1 MALLIFKMPSVKH
14 LATVMVVVMFVLI
27 NTIHAT
33 TYVKNNTATN
43 LNVVGSWSGGPP
55 GSGDIAQWTSV
66 SDGTGSTASLGG
78 NVSWGGIQITN
89 ATNWITIYAGN
100 TLTLGTSG
108 IDMSGSAQ
116 SFSINCLVALN
127 ADQTWNI
134 ISGQI
139 IAMNAAI
146 SGSHALTKSGSGSLF
161 LNDNN
166 TYTGQTTVSGGILAF
181 APDGG
186 VKGGVYSYGTAS
198 GTIVINNGG
207 TVRLDTNDFMGA
219 HTSVPVAT
227 VTINAGGIMAS
238 NATFST
244 LNNLTL
250 SGGTLQ
256 SNGGTPAWGSFGLKG
271 TVTVNGTVTSNIS
284 TGTGSDNNVF
294 VGTNT
299 AGGTTTFN
307 VGNTSLSGDDLDV
320 SSVLTNNRNS
330 GGTAIAGG
338 LIKTGAGTMMLSGA
352 NTFTGG
358 VTISGGILK
367 AGSTTALGDVG
378 NTITINSTG
387 ALDVNDINLQDY
399 TSAITIN
406 GQMDATDGAI
416 FNSSGT
422 QQINAIRAIALG
434 SNASIGS
441 NGGRFD
447 IGRGYSGNTYITGN
461 SHTLTKVGSNQ
472 VCIIT
477 QSTGLTSVVVS
488 GGMLSG
494 ECTNVFGGVPITVN
508 SGGQISQWNT
518 ITLSDSIYLNG
529 GTLLG
534 QFEYGNAFSSAWSG
548 PIALAASTIDTL
560 MADVSSVIN
569 PVTLSGKISGSGS
582 LVMAG
587 TGLFI
592 LSNTNNSFS
601 GGLTITSGTIQLGA
615 SGVIPDGTNKGD
627 IAVNGTLDLNGHSE
641 GINGLSGAGTIT
653 SGVSGAVTLTVGN
666 NNDTST
672 FSGIIQ
678 NGSGTMAFTK
688 AGSGVITLSGANTY
702 TGATT
707 VGAGT
712 LLITNST
719 GSGTGTGSVGVS
731 SGATLG
737 GTGKIGTKASTVTVN
752 NGATLAPGAG
762 STGRI
767 TINNNLTFVSGAT
780 LNLNINSNTPMT
792 GYDQVFDT
800 GTVTLGNATL
810 TLTLGYAPTNGQTF
824 TIMDNGSAGAVV
836 GTFNGIAQGGSVTAT
851 YNSVVY
857 SFTVS
862 YTSGTGNDVVLTCA
876 STGANKIWTNGGGG
890 NNWNTPTNWN
900 PSGVPTSGDTVS
912 FQSSYT
918 ANCNLNVNDTVRAIS
933 FTSGYTGTFNFS
945 SYKLSIGGTFGDF
958 RSGGT
963 ITAGTGTLEFSG
975 TTGKAQVFSPKST
988 GVFPAITNTGNDTLR
1003 LSANPLNAASFSQ
1016 SAGPLDFNG
1025 LNITTTGDFTIT
1037 NGGSTSFVNF
1047 GGRKITVGGNAS
1059 LSGAQA
1065 NALYISPATPC
1076 SLAVTGT
1083 LTAYGATMSN
1093 CKASGTAAGTAT
1105 NSTDAGG
1112 NYRWTFVNTAEDYT
1126 QWHYSKKVYINT
1138 KEGGANIST
1147 DQSNFPLLV
1156 RLTSANFN
1164 FTQAQSSGQDVR
1176 FSKSDGTH
1184 FNYQIERWDNTNLV
1198 AEVWVNVDV
1207 IKGYNDA
1214 QYIWMYWGKS
1224 NAADSSRGTAVFDTA
1239 NGFAGV
1245 WHLGES
1251 SGNAIDATINGIKD
1265 TAKGTVKYQQTGGVG
1280 YSDSLTGSSSYL
1292 VAGNAYNTL
1301 LNMSA
1306 RDKVTVSAWVR
1317 RDGAASGNSGNVE
1330 GIAGKYKWTSNLR
1343 EYCLGNNATTGFA
1356 FWVSS
1361 NGTAETPVSSAT
1373 VPTLGTWYYVTGVM
1387 DATNMTIFV
1396 NGVQKAQ
1403 TGYTTISTTNT
1414 SPFRI
1419 GLMDD
1424 DGSNNKQYFNGEID
1438 EVIVAD
1444 TNRSADWIKL
1454 CYETQKANQTTVT
1467 VQENYSEWTYS
1478 KNLYFNTKPSGA
1490 NVTNNVVKFPILVRL
1505 DSTNFDFT
1513 TAQDSGQDLRFAK
1526 SDGTHLYYQIEKW
1539 DNIGQQ
1545 ASVWVRADTI
1555 YGNDSLR
1562 YATMYWGNVNVFSMS
1577 NAKAVFDTGNGFV
1590 GVWHLNNSDFTD
1602 ATSNHNDATN
1612 YGTTDTVGVIGTSR
1626 KFVYTNPDSIRVL
1639 GLLGSPAT
1647 VTVSAWVKV
1656 EAIDATSG
1664 SIVSIG
1670 DNVVLEHKTYQQMA
1684 YHYASSWRTSASTT
1698 NLIGAGWSHVAFVCN
1713 PGSSSQLL
1721 YVNGQQAATAANPD
1735 AIVYN
1740 QGLNTLFG
1748 RHGNGGTTSDFGGIM
1763 DEIRI
1768 EKTPR
1773 SVDWIKLCFEN
1784 QKPVQALVVYSN
1796 EDYSQWAYSR
1806 KVNLNTTPSGANV
1819 ANAIVNFPTLIRLTS
1834 TNFSFAQ
1841 ALDDGSDVRFAS
1853 SLGKRLAYQIERWDR
1868 PNQLAEIWV
1877 LADTVKGNN
1886 GTQYFTMY
1894 WGKTGV
1900 GTRSKSADVF
1910 DTTNGFVGVWH
1921 LGEGSGNAFDAT
1933 ANGINDT
1940 AKGTVKYHQTG
1951 GVAYSDSLTGAS
1963 SYFAANNAYNTL
1975 LNMSARNKVTVSAW
1989 VRRDGAASG
1998 NSGNVEGIAGK
2009 YKWAASANAREYCIL
2024 NNATTGF
2031 AFSVSS
2037 NGTAE
2042 TSVNSAIVPTLG
2054 TWYYVTGVMDATNM
2068 TIFVNGVQKA
2078 QIGSTT
2084 ISSTTTSPFRI
2095 GLMDDDGSYNK
2106 QYFNGEIDEVI
2117 VADTNRSADWVKL
2130 CYENQKANQ
2139 TLVDLDDYNQWA
2151 FSKKIYINTTGTNM
2165 NSYVTKFPL
2174 LVRLDT
2180 TMINFSTAQASG
2192 QDIRF
2197 SKADGTHFY
2206 YEKEQ
2211 WDTTNQK
2218 ASLWVLVDTIFQNN
2232 NTQYLK
2238 MYWGKSDANDN
2249 SNSDA
2254 VFDTANGFVG
2264 VWHFTPE
2271 SGTDTL
2277 RDATINGF
2285 TLTNVNSTPITTPP
2299 IALGRTLNGSNQRL
2313 YVNDAPALKQTGNLT
2328 LSAWINH
2335 AALPASSAAM
2345 GLVSKNVAE
2354 YRFADSTFSGNN
2366 YLSMHVGGTRYTS
2379 SAATTFG
2386 ITTWYFAAAA
2396 LDAAHDTLLFYKN
2409 GVKLG
2414 NTVTSAT
2421 GVPASGTNTLNI
2433 GDDQSS
2439 NWFNGSMD
2447 EVRLEKVFRNPDW
2460 INLCYFT
2467 QNPTQTTTQTD
2478 TSSELYSPLTVATYP
2493 VSGVALDSCTIATHN
2508 WTVKFSA
2515 VSRGGGISWLS
2526 PDSMRAATNQLDTNL
2541 FTILTDNDSSSK
2553 GTATLQLLDKSNV
2566 FVRLLQQRTIGTTHP
2581 LQYQIYYT
2589 ILGNG
2594 KAYVRVYTYGAS
2606 AVTPSNGLEFRIAT
2620 SSGSANY
2627 SPSATASSCNYLL
2640 HSDATPNRLDP
2651 CLALFEN
2658 WSQAT
2663 SITTGTNYVGIRS
2676 SSWKIPANR
2685 SQAWEFMLD
2694 LAHRNWNDSTGV
2706 GSYISEYNHP
2716 DSLTFYAGT
2725 PYLEKTWE
2733 DHLSSHLK
2741 FEEGTGDT
2749 AFDNSGSNNFGIR
2762 TAAST
2767 WNWTSGKW
2775 GGGLGLR
2782 TGDTVKILDNTA
2794 FDGGSSGFTIL
2805 SWINPSN
2812 TLTGVSGIFRKST
2825 GTAGYALTGGSNGTI
2840 QLNLGGT
2847 TFSGRTNVG
2856 YGSWRHVGAV
2866 YEKIGGAPDTVRLFV
2881 DGKPDTVITGS
2892 NYSFASSGVNA
2903 LAGNGFSGTLDD
2915 VRFYNEAISDEQLKT
2930 IYQLGWSSSQGM
2942 YMVRAD
2948 NSSQVNF
2955 TIDGGAYHR
2964 NFPVFQ
2970 VSNWFNTAALSGS
2983 NPLVYM
2989 NGSQLTYNK
2998 DYYVMADANN
3008 KKATVGFNCAINSD
3022 GTRIY
3027 IGSDAAQAG
3036 TTGAMPRMYW
3046 GITTLKAIDY
3056 VWLRNFS
3063 GDVFGSSTAGQF
3075 FIDWKMGITGSKGG
3089 DIWYMMSSSTTPN
3102 TVIDTTGSHSTSL
3115 GIIPGTDAANA
3126 ATWGALGL
3134 SINGT
3139 YVKSSQST
3147 SAFTYTIPESS
3158 AVRIIIRLG
3167 QRNLTDSAR
3176 LFTQWTIYPTGQIF
3190 RWDSI
3195 PWVKSTNISQVVHS
3209 FGMDNVTSPTITMN
3223 KKYLRGH
3230 VSNASLQD
3238 FCIAFLSFKNSG
3250 GPVAAP
3256 WTADTMNNASDGFKT
3271 QIEFKNATTN
3281 PNTVW
3286 NAVPVQCNF
3295 YQDIQKPVMDSA
3307 YRDSVCKGVQ
3317 YSTGASASRLTTNG
3331 NGSTVLNSPGD
3342 LNTDGF
3348 NEKEG
3353 AYIYQADN
3361 ANTAHFTL
3369 TAHADTCRFN
3379 PAFRIT
3385 NYTATSVP
3393 QYVYVA
3399 GQTLVQGY
3407 GYNAYLKQAT
3417 HELIMQIK
3425 KTICANTDIYIS
3437 SDKTLAVTMADF
3449 NANGGDRTVRLRWVT
3464 ESEENNLG
3472 FFMYR
3477 RIKPRFVDSLLMSP
3491 ASMVVADTSSDSS
3504 DEKSPGLLFKTK
3516 VIGFADTAWKPVNDR
3531 IIYGA
3536 MAGVSYG
3543 KRAYSLLDRGVF
3555 NSVQYEYK
3563 LVAVDY
3569 NNGRDAYDKMA
3580 EAMPHRI
3587 LPMAFELYGNFPNPF
3602 RTLTYLKFDVP
3613 VKTRAM
3619 LNVYSI
3625 QGRLIRRIVKPD
3637 NVMKPGFYRVAWDCK
3652 DDNGRLMASGPYI
3665 YRFSAPGFAKAKI
3678 MIVMK

>member
-1 MALLIFKMPSVKH
+1 
-14 LATVMVVVMFVLI
+14 
-27 NTIHAT
+27 
-33 TYVKNNTATN
+33 
-43 LNVVGSWSGGPP
+43 
-55 GSGDIAQWTSV
+55 
-66 SDGTGSTASLGG
+66 
-78 NVSWGGIQITN
+78 
-89 ATNWITIYAGN
+89 
-100 TLTLGTSG
+100 
-108 IDMSGSAQ
+108 
-116 SFSINCLVALN
+116 
-127 ADQTWNI
+127 
-134 ISGQI
+134 
-139 IAMNAAI
+139 
-146 SGSHALTKSGSGSLF
+146 
-161 LNDNN
+161 
-166 TYTGQTTVSGGILAF
+166 
-181 APDGG
+181 
-186 VKGGVYSYGTAS
+186 
-198 GTIVINNGG
+198 
-207 TVRLDTNDFMGA
+207 
-219 HTSVPVAT
+219 
-227 VTINAGGIMAS
+227 
-238 NATFST
+238 
-244 LNNLTL
+244 
-250 SGGTLQ
+250 
-256 SNGGTPAWGSFGLKG
+256 
-271 TVTVNGTVTSNIS
+271 
-284 TGTGSDNNVF
+284 
-294 VGTNT
+294 
-299 AGGTTTFN
+299 
-307 VGNTSLSGDDLDV
+307 
-320 SSVLTNNRNS
+320 
-330 GGTAIAGG
+330 
-338 LIKTGAGTMMLSGA
+338 
-352 NTFTGG
+352 
-358 VTISGGILK
+358 
-367 AGSTTALGDVG
+367 
-378 NTITINSTG
+378 
-387 ALDVNDINLQDY
+387 
-399 TSAITIN
+399 
-406 GQMDATDGAI
+406 
-416 FNSSGT
+416 
-422 QQINAIRAIALG
+422 
-434 SNASIGS
+434 
-441 NGGRFD
+441 
-447 IGRGYSGNTYITGN
+447 
-461 SHTLTKVGSNQ
+461 
-472 VCIIT
+472 
-477 QSTGLTSVVVS
+477 
-488 GGMLSG
+488 
-494 ECTNVFGGVPITVN
+494 
-508 SGGQISQWNT
+508 
-518 ITLSDSIYLNG
+518 
-529 GTLLG
+529 
-534 QFEYGNAFSSAWSG
+534 
-548 PIALAASTIDTL
+548 
-560 MADVSSVIN
+560 
-569 PVTLSGKISGSGS
+569 
-582 LVMAG
+582 
-587 TGLFI
+587 
-592 LSNTNNSFS
+592 
-601 GGLTITSGTIQLGA
+601 
-615 SGVIPDGTNKGD
+615 
-627 IAVNGTLDLNGHSE
+627 
-641 GINGLSGAGTIT
+641 
-653 SGVSGAVTLTVGN
+653 
-666 NNDTST
+666 
-672 FSGIIQ
+672 
-678 NGSGTMAFTK
+678 
-688 AGSGVITLSGANTY
+688 
-702 TGATT
+702 
-707 VGAGT
+707 
-712 LLITNST
+712 
-719 GSGTGTGSVGVS
+719 VS

-762 STGRI
+762 STGRL

-800 GTVTLGNATL
+800 GTVTLGNASL
-810 TLTLGYAPTNGQTF
+810 TLTLGYAPTSGQTF

-857 SFTVS
+857 TFTVS
-862 YTSGTGNDVVLTCA
+862 YTGGTGNDVVLTCA
-876 STGANKIWTNGGGG
+876 STGANKVWTNVGGD
-890 NNWNTPTNWN
+890 NNWNTPTNWS

-945 SYKLSIGGTFGDF
+945 SYKLSISGTFGDF

-1065 NALYISPATPC
+1065 NALYISPALPC

-1105 NSTDAGG
+1105 GSTDAGG

-1184 FNYQIERWDNTNLV
+1184 FNYQIERWDNANQV

-1224 NAADSSRGTAVFDTA
+1224 NAADSSSSSKVFATT
-1239 NGFAGV
+1239 NNFAGV
-1245 WHLGES
+1245 WHLKEDPSTGS
-1251 SGNAIDATINGIKD
+1251 NAIKDATGNANHGTSIGSMTTSELVNAIVGNGVNFNGTSQGIAVPDAASLGLT
-1265 TAKGTVKYQQTGGVG
+1265 TG
-1280 YSDSLTGSSSYL
+1280 
-1292 VAGNAYNTL
+1292 
-1301 LNMSA
+1301 
-1306 RDKVTVSAWVR
+1306 VTVSGWFNANALTAWTK
-1317 RDGAASGNSGNVE
+1317 
-1330 GIAGKYKWTSNLR
+1330 IADKAFTSNGAPYSM
-1343 EYCLGNNATTGFA
+1343 YCLGLDDASHIRGEMDVGGTQYTIAGTTTLTTGNYFY
-1356 FWVSS
+1356 
-1361 NGTAETPVSSAT
+1361 GTFTFDNST
-1373 VPTLGTWYYVTGVM
+1373 MKLYL
-1387 DATNMTIFV
+1387 
-1396 NGVQKAQ
+1396 NGVQEGNITSHAGPIA
-1403 TGYTTISTTNT
+1403 TDNVAFSIGMADYSTPVN
-1414 SPFRI
+1414 
-1419 GLMDD
+1419 
-1424 DGSNNKQYFNGEID
+1424 YFSGTID
-1438 EVIVAD
+1438 EVEVSNIA
-1444 TNRSADWIKL
+1444 RPADWIKL

-1513 TAQDSGQDLRFAK
+1513 TAQDSGQDVRFAK

-1545 ASVWVRADTI
+1545 AFVWVRADTI

-1562 YATMYWGNVNVFSMS
+1562 YATMYWGNVNVFSMA

-1602 ATSNHNDATN
+1602 ATCNHNDATN

-1664 SIVSIG
+1664 SVVSMG
-1670 DNVVLEHKTYQQMA
+1670 DNVVLEHKTYIQDA
-1684 YHYASSWRTSASTT
+1684 YHYSSGWNTSASTS
-1698 NLIGAGWSHVAFVCN
+1698 NLIGAGWSYVTFVCN
-1713 PGSSSQLL
+1713 PGSSSQLI
-1721 YVNGQQAATAANPD
+1721 YVNGQQVASAANNA
-1735 AIVYN
+1735 AIAYN
-1740 QGLNTLFG
+1740 QGPNTLFG
-1748 RHGNGGTTSDFGGIM
+1748 RHGNGGTASDFGGIM

-1768 EKTPR
+1768 ERTNR
-1773 SVDWIKLCFEN
+1773 SVDWIKLSYEN
-1784 QKPVQALVVYSN
+1784 QKPVQDLVVYSN

-1806 KVNLNTTPSGANV
+1806 KINLNTTPSGANV
-1819 ANAIVNFPTLIRLTS
+1819 ANTVVNFPTLIRLTN
-1834 TNFSFAQ
+1834 TNFPFAQ

-1868 PNQLAEIWV
+1868 INQLAEIWV

-1900 GTRSKSADVF
+1900 GTRSKGADVF
-1910 DTTNGFVGVWH
+1910 DSSNGFQGVWH
-1921 LGEGSGNAFDAT
+1921 FNEGTNSTAYDAT
-1933 ANGINDT
+1933 VNG
-1940 AKGTVKYHQTG
+1940 
-1951 GVAYSDSLTGAS
+1951 
-1963 SYFAANNAYNTL
+1963 YN
-1975 LNMSARNKVTVSAW
+1975 
-1989 VRRDGAASG
+1989 GAASG
-1998 NSGNVEGIAGK
+1998 TTTPADTEGMVGRCRKYDGSTSYFSCTGTAGSKLNFPQGGIYTISAWVNSDVSTASHDIVCKADKQYALHISSGNNWEFVEF
-2009 YKWAASANAREYCIL
+2009 
-2024 NNATTGF
+2024 NATDGWESVGF
-2031 AFSVSS
+2031 APNLGWTHLVGVR
-2037 NGTAE
+2037 NGANE
-2042 TSVNSAIVPTLG
+2042 YL
-2054 TWYYVTGVMDATNM
+2054 Y
-2068 TIFVNGVQKA
+2068 VNGVMVDN
-2078 QIGSTT
+2078 T
-2084 ISSTTTSPFRI
+2084 ISTNSSGTRVTNTDLCI
-2095 GLMDDDGSYNK
+2095 GRQGDVSARFWDGK
-2106 QYFNGEIDEVI
+2106 IDETEMCN
-2117 VADTNRSADWVKL
+2117 VARSADWIKL
-2130 CYENQKANQ
+2130 CYQNQKANQ
-2139 TLVDLDDYNQWA
+2139 TLVDLDDYSKWA
-2151 FSKKIYINTTGTNM
+2151 FSKKVYINTSGTNM
-2165 NSYVTKFPL
+2165 NSYVTNFPL

-2232 NTQYLK
+2232 NTQYIK

-2249 SNSDA
+2249 SSSDA

-2313 YVNDAPALKQTGNLT
+2313 YVNDATALKQTGNLT
-2328 LSAWINH
+2328 LSAWIKH
-2335 AALPASSAAM
+2335 TALPTAGGAAM
-2345 GLVSKNVAE
+2345 GLLSKATAE
-2354 YRFADSTFSGNN
+2354 YRFTDSTIAGSNN
-2366 YLSMHVGGTRYTS
+2366 YLYMTVGGTRYTS
-2379 SAATTFG
+2379 TAVTGFVAGS
-2386 ITTWYFAAAA
+2386 TWYHAAAS

-2414 NTVTSAT
+2414 NTITSAT
-2421 GVPASGTNTLNI
+2421 GVPASGTNVFNV

-2439 NWFNGSMD
+2439 NWFNGSLD

-2493 VSGVALDSCTIATHN
+2493 ASGIALDSCTIATHN
-2508 WTVKFSA
+2508 WSIKFSA

-2526 PDSMRAATNQLDTNL
+2526 PDSMGAATNQLDTNL

-2594 KAYVRVYTYGAS
+2594 KVYVRVYTYGAS

-2658 WSQAT
+2658 WSQANG
-2663 SITTGTNYVGIRS
+2663 ITTGTNYVGIRS

-2694 LAHRNWNDSTGV
+2694 LAHRNWNDSSGV

-2725 PYLEKTWE
+2725 PYLEKAWE
-2733 DHLSSHLK
+2733 DHLSCHLK

-2847 TFSGRTNVG
+2847 TFSGRTNIG

-2866 YEKIGGAPDTVRLFV
+2866 YEKISGSPDTVRLFV

-2942 YMVRAD
+2942 YMLRAD

-2998 DYYVMADANN
+2998 DYFVMADANN

-3075 FIDWKMGITGSKGG
+3075 FIDWKMGITASKGG
-3089 DIWYMMSSSTTPN
+3089 DIWYMRSSSTTPN
-3102 TVIDTTGSHSTSL
+3102 TIIDTTGSHTTSL
-3115 GIIPGTDAANA
+3115 GLIPGTDATTAS
-3126 ATWGALGL
+3126 TWGTFALRM
-3134 SINGT
+3134 NGT
-3139 YVKSSQST
+3139 VLVKSSQST
-3147 SAFTYTIPESS
+3147 TPFTYTIPESS
-3158 AVRIIIRLG
+3158 AVRMVIRLG
-3167 QRNLTDSAR
+3167 QRNLSDSAR

-3195 PWVKSTNISQVVHS
+3195 PWVKSTNISRVVSS
-3209 FGMDNVTSPTITMN
+3209 FGMDNATYTSTMN
-3223 KKYLRGH
+3223 RKGLRGS
-3230 VSNASLQD
+3230 VSSSTLQD
-3238 FCIAFLSFKNSG
+3238 FCVAFLSFKNNG
-3250 GPVAAP
+3250 GTQAAP
-3256 WTADTMNNASDGFKT
+3256 WTKDTMLNSSDGTCT
-3271 QIEFKNATTN
+3271 QIEFTDQTTS
-3281 PNTVW
+3281 PNTFW
-3286 NAVPVQCNF
+3286 NNVPVQCVF
-3295 YQDIQKPVMDSA
+3295 YQDFQKPVIDSA

-3449 NANGGDRTVRLRWVT
+3449 NANGGDRIVRLRWVT

-3491 ASMVVADTSSDSS
+3491 APMVVADTSSDSS

-3569 NNGRDAYDKMA
+3569 NNGRDAYDKLA

-3587 LPMAFELYGNFPNPF
+3587 LPMSFELYGNFPNPF